1 MLAPVADV
9 KYTLLIVS
17 EFALFGIGPAN
28 TAILYP
34 RLLHKLADTVNG
46 EKPELVNVTLELGLK
61 IPILYRI
68 TATMTIIRIAQP
80 YVIMYSKA
88 DCDLLLF
95 LEISK

>member
-34 RLLHKLADTVNG
+34 MLLHKLDDTVNG
-46 EKPELVNVTLELGLK
+46 ENPELVKVILDDGLK
-61 IPILYRI
+61 IPMLYKI
-68 TATMTIIRIAQP
+68 TATITII
-80 YVIMYSKA
+80 K
-88 DCDLLLF
+88 
-95 LEISK
+95 

>member
-34 RLLHKLADTVNG
+34 ILLHKLEDTVNG
-46 EKPELVNVTLELGLK
+46 EKPELVKVMLELGLK
-61 IPILYRI
+61 IPIEYKI
-68 TATMTIIRIAQP
+68 TATMTMISIAQP
-80 YVIMYSKA
+80 
-88 DCDLLLF
+88 
-95 LEISK
+95 